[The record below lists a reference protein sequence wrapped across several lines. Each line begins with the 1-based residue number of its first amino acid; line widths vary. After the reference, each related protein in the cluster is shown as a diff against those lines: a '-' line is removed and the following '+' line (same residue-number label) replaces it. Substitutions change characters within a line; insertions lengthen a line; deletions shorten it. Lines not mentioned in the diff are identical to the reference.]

1 MGNWGSSS
9 LVGVGREVVA
19 GLVDKAEVQ
28 PCRWSW
34 ELWLVLGS
42 GAKPVLGG
50 VELFTGGRPGASW
63 HVCLVSP
70 RPFRGTLNSNLHC

>member
-1 MGNWGSSS
+1 MRNCDSSS
-9 LVGVGREVVA
+9 LVGVGRDVVA

-42 GAKPVLGG
+42 GAKPVWWGRAVHRWQARCQLAR
-50 VELFTGGRPGASW
+50 LFGFFTPLQGHP
-63 HVCLVSP
+63 
-70 RPFRGTLNSNLHC
+70 